1 MMGGNMNH
9 KKNRMIGLIL
19 ALLAAPALLSASDLP
34 KPELPVGTRVSVQ
47 LISTLSSSADRAG
60 DTFTAKVEDPIFAQG
75 TEVVPAG
82 STLRGHVTFVKPPG
96 RVKGKAEMRLV
107 ADAIVLQD
115 GHEYTFAGQLT
126 NDAAS
131 SVKVKGNEGTIEGKG
146 KSTKQAA
153 KEAGIGAA
161 VGAGGGVM
169 AAGGT
174 GALYGAGIGAL
185 AGLIHT
191 LAKHHKNV
199 VLQPGTEMM
208 FVLTS
213 PGKIAK
219 ATHSKGTPVPFVCQS
234 CQ

>member
-1 MMGGNMNH
+1 MKSRMM
-9 KKNRMIGLIL
+9 GLIL

-34 KPELPVGTRVSVQ
+34 KPELPVGTRISVQ

-60 DTFTAKVEDPIFAQG
+60 DTFTAKVQDPIFAQG
-75 TEVVPAG
+75 SEVVPAG

-115 GHEYTFAGQLT
+115 GHEYTLAGQLT
-126 NDAAS
+126 DDAGS
-131 SVKVKGNEGTIEGKG
+131 SVKVNGNEGTVQGEGKS
-146 KSTKQAA
+146 KKQAA

-174 GALYGAGIGAL
+174 GALYGAGIGAV

-191 LAKHHKNV
+191 LAKHHKDV
-199 VLQPGTEMM
+199 VLQPGTELV

-213 PGKIAK
+213 PGKMAK
-219 ATHSKGTPVPFVCQS
+219 ASQSKGTPVPFVCQN

>member
-1 MMGGNMNH
+1 MIH
-9 KKNRMIGLIL
+9 LKTRMVVLIL
-19 ALLAAPALLSASDLP
+19 ALLAVPALLSASDLS
-34 KPELPVGTRVSVQ
+34 KPDLPVGTRVSVQ

-75 TEVVPAG
+75 TEVVSAG

-107 ADAIVLQD
+107 ADGIVMQD
-115 GHEYTFAGQLT
+115 GREYTFAGQLT
-126 NDAAS
+126 DDAGS
-131 SVKVKGNEGTIEGKG
+131 SVKVNGNEGTIEGQG
-146 KSTKQAA
+146 KSKKQAA

-161 VGAGGGVM
+161 AGAAGGTL

-174 GALYGAGIGAL
+174 GALYGAGIGAV
-185 AGLIHT
+185 AGLIHS
-191 LAKHHKNV
+191 LAKHHKDV
-199 VLQPGTEMM
+199 VLQSGTEMV

-219 ATHSKGTPVPFVCQS
+219 AGQTKGTPVPFVCQS

>member
-1 MMGGNMNH
+1 MLYLKFRTM
-9 KKNRMIGLIL
+9 GLIL

-60 DTFTAKVEDPIFAQG
+60 DTFTAKVEDPVFAQG

-107 ADAIVLQD
+107 ADAIVMQD
-115 GHEYTFAGQLT
+115 GQEYAFAGQLT
-126 NDAAS
+126 DDAGS
-131 SVKVKGNEGTIEGKG
+131 SVKVNGNEGTIEGKG
-146 KSTKQAA
+146 KSKTQAA

-161 VGAGGGVM
+161 AGAAGGTL

-174 GALYGAGIGAL
+174 GALYGAGIGAV
-185 AGLIHT
+185 AGLIHS
-191 LAKHHKNV
+191 LAKHHKDV
-199 VLQPGTEMM
+199 VLQPGTEMV

-213 PGKIAK
+213 PGKIAT
-219 ATHSKGTPVPFVCQS
+219 ASQSKGTPVPFVCQS